1 MLKFFRKIIQK
12 LVYKIYGQDSTIA
25 YLLNSTDADNLF
37 YNKNICANSEIDKD
51 SRIYPRYTIL
61 NSYIDKYT
69 YIAQNATIREAKI
82 GKFCSIG
89 ANFICGWGIHPTNG
103 VSTSPMFYS
112 TQKQNGASFSEA
124 DKIKETL
131 PINIGN
137 DVFIGMNVTILDGVT
152 IGHGAV
158 IGAGSVVS
166 KDIPPY
172 AIAFGNPIKIHKYRF
187 EDHII
192 KDLLQI
198 KWWDWD
204 TDKLKDVEESFF
216 DIEAFIDKAKK
227 DLTS

>member
-25 YLLNSTDADNLF
+25 YLLNSTDTDNLF

-112 TQKQNGASFSEA
+112 TQKQNGVSFSET

-204 TDKLKDVEESFF
+204 TDKLKDVEELFF
-216 DIEAFIDKAKK
+216 DIESFIDKAKK
-227 DLTS
+227 DFTS